1 MKIDG
6 THYCDHCCVEF
17 KTDENTGRLY
27 CGSVKKTADKFG
39 GFRNAKRFAIR
50 ALFGRLLC
58 ADCDDAIE
66 RKSPAKIPA
75 NKKLM
80 AYVRKVEKG
89 DAKPPWTS
97 LSIKKDG
104 KPMCVPIPLT
114 AAGKPK

>member
-6 THYCDHCCVEF
+6 THFCDHCCVEF
-17 KTDENTGRLY
+17 NL
-27 CGSVKKTADKFG
+27 
-39 GFRNAKRFAIR
+39 KRFAVH
-50 ALFGRLLC
+50 ALFGTLLC
-58 ADCDDAIE
+58 EDCDNAIE
-66 RKSPAKIPA
+66 RKAPPKIPA

-97 LSIKKDG
+97 LSIKKNG